1 MCFSGR
7 SLYTYERSLEKFG
20 VRKKKF
26 CRNSSARIF
35 YSQYYSN
42 VELRSVRLPLKVT
55 ESKIVVSSLF
65 EILPMW
71 LSLLNDRHRKRRI
84 PLGASTKLPETRR
97 VRFLRLSFDVS
108 QKRLYILPRQRNA
121 RLGYFRA
128 KTRNL
133 LRRCT
138 RKKHEEEESSP
149 SQCPRQMEVI
159 SFASKLLY
167 NICAR
172 KSVYNDF
179 MLKRG

>member
-35 YSQYYSN
+35 YSQYYWN

-71 LSLLNDRHRKRRI
+71 FSLLNDRHRKRRI
-84 PLGASTKLPETRR
+84 PLGASTKLPEREEFVSCGCRSTFHRNDCI
-97 VRFLRLSFDVS
+97 SFHD
-108 QKRLYILPRQRNA
+108 KE
-121 RLGYFRA
+121 
-128 KTRNL
+128 TRNL
-133 LRRCT
+133 VIFELKRATSSVGVRERNT
-138 RKKHEEEESSP
+138 RKRSR
-149 SQCPRQMEVI
+149 RQV
-159 SFASKLLY
+159 S
-167 NICAR
+167 AR
-172 KSVYNDF
+172 DRWK
-179 MLKRG
+179 